1 MRTTAAVLQL
11 ALLFCAWAAATDE
24 QPPQPPPVERSA
36 RRLSDHECTLGFW
49 VVVWHMWDAAEGFAF
64 SSEEAARQTYD
75 TLDGGDYAA
84 RMYDTERNII
94 AQYGVMGENDWAM
107 LDEWGRSCPPSSPP
121 GGASPKAGA
130 YAAMAVGGVVI
141 LGCLVAHRH
150 HILHCVSPCTG
161 EDCRPRLLTRLLA
174 RRRRRA
180 STTPTAPS

>member
-1 MRTTAAVLQL
+1 MRRHRSRASRPRGSRGLRRESRAVQGGP
-11 ALLFCAWAAATDE
+11 APGGLFQVWGRGKVGLYLGSRPPTPATLRTR
-24 QPPQPPPVERSA
+24 V
-36 RRLSDHECTLGFW
+36 G
-49 VVVWHMWDAAEGFAF
+49 
-64 SSEEAARQTYD
+64 TYD

-174 RRRRRA
+174 TRRA
-180 STTPTAPS
+180 STTPTAQS